1 MALGAYHHLKYSC
14 TQPCT
19 PDAQTQSISRAR
31 PPAWQTLFLLLA
43 SIPILLSQPVRRVG
57 PIAGAVT
64 DTSLTLL
71 WMGPPTD
78 TYQIRYATLGNPLQT
93 QWVVA
98 DTWGVARI
106 TLTGFPPR
114 SHVFYQIFF
123 RDTLWVQ
130 DTVRTFPPDGTPTY
144 VRLAFGSCLALH
156 DSAFLQLI
164 TTRFR
169 PDLFVF
175 LGDWTYPDNRFGALP
190 DSSFFADSPALI
202 RQVYEYR
209 YWFPLPPDS
218 GKTYR
223 HFLRKIPIAY
233 IWDDHDYIA
242 TDATN
247 RWAIHYNYQQ
257 ETATPI
263 PIPLHVQR
271 QALWGYQHFF
281 PHYPMP
287 IDTCIYQKI
296 SIGPVDLFLLDTRAC
311 RTSTHLAFYQD
322 TLTGLW
328 QFQEPPFHTLLG
340 SEQRAR
346 FFQDLLTSSAPWKII
361 ASSIV
366 FAPRI
371 HNLILSA
378 LNWQVLLGD
387 SAYLL
392 ALGMADS
399 WGGYPSETQL
409 FLDFLTQAN
418 IQNVIMVT
426 GDIHTG
432 VMDTAQYAPIPELVA
447 SPLGQ
452 FPSSLGTLADSLGV
466 PLWSLGQG
474 ITFPDDSSSNFGWI
488 EVFGNDSLR
497 MCLFTVRGIEI
508 ACWTMRN
515 QLTPATT
522 KPNLQTPQSSCQIL
536 YSSHS
541 GTPLLICPTPTH
553 YELWTIEGK
562 RITTGNCTGWCPLAT
577 PPHAPPH
584 SGIYLLHLP
593 NTSQW
598 MKIVAPH

>member
-1 MALGAYHHLKYSC
+1 MALGALLPLKRYS
-14 TQPCT
+14 TQPPNT
-19 PDAQTQSISRAR
+19 ASSHQ
-31 PPAWQTLFLLLA
+31 PAWQTFFLLLA
-43 SIPILLSQPVRRVG
+43 GIPILLSQSVRHVG

-64 DTSLTLL
+64 DTSITLL
-71 WMGPPTD
+71 WMGTPQD
-78 TYQIRYATLGNPLQT
+78 TYEIRYGTPGNPLQT
-93 QWVVA
+93 QQVVA

-106 TLTGFPPR
+106 TLTGFAPR
-114 SHVFYQIFF
+114 SSVSYQIFF
-123 RDTLWVQ
+123 QDTLWVQ
-130 DTVRTFPPDGTPTY
+130 DTVRTFPAPGSNAY
-144 VRLAFGSCLALH
+144 VRIGFGSCLALH
-156 DSAFLQLI
+156 DSAFHQLL

-175 LGDWTYPDNRFGALP
+175 LGDWTYPDNRFGALA
-190 DSSFFADSPALI
+190 DSFFFADSPALI

-209 YWFPLPPDS
+209 YWFPRPPDS
-218 GKTYR
+218 GRAYR
-223 HFLRKIPIAY
+223 RFLRKVPIAY
-233 IWDDHDYIA
+233 TWDDHDYLA

-247 RWAIHYNYQQ
+247 RWAIDYNYQQ

-263 PIPLHVQR
+263 PIPPDVRLR
-271 QALWGYQHFF
+271 TLWGYQHFF
-281 PHYPMP
+281 PHYPLP

-296 SIGPVDLFLLDTRAC
+296 RIGPVDLFLLDTRTC
-311 RTSTHLAFYQD
+311 RTSTHLAFFRD
-322 TLTGLW
+322 TLPGLW

-346 FFQDLLTSSAPWKII
+346 FFQDLLSSSAPWKII
-361 ASSIV
+361 VSSIV

-378 LNWQVLLGD
+378 LNWQALLGD

-409 FLDFLTQAN
+409 FLDFLAQAN
-418 IQNVIMVT
+418 IQNVVMVT

-447 SPLGQ
+447 SPLAQ
-452 FPSSLGTLADSLGV
+452 FPSSLGALADSLGV

-515 QLTPATT
+515 RLTPAPPP
-522 KPNLQTPQSSCQIL
+522 PNHSASQSSCQIL
-536 YSSHS
+536 YLPYS
-541 GTPLLICPTPTH
+541 GSPVLLCPVPTR
-553 YELWTIEGK
+553 YELWTIEGNQ
-562 RITTGNCTGWCPLAT
+562 ITTGTCTGWCPLTDVKPSPDALL
-577 PPHAPPH
+577 P
-584 SGIYLLHLP
+584 SGIFLLHLP
-593 NTSQW
+593 TTNQW
-598 MKIVAPH
+598 IKVIAYH